1 MNSEIIWKI
10 IDTYFEDNPYALVSH
25 HQDSYNLF
33 FKTGLRQIFKE
44 KNPIQVLKQQDE
56 ETKEFNLDCKLYL
69 GGKEGDKIYYGK
81 PVIYDENYEHFMYP
95 NEARLRNMTYGF
107 SVHFDVDV
115 EFKINSDTQIEHT
128 ITLEKVYLG
137 RFPIMLQSDM
147 CILQNL
153 DPKVRF
159 ETGECINDPGGYFII
174 DGKEKV
180 LICQE
185 KFGDNMLYIRDNY
198 SDMYEYSV
206 EVKSASED
214 AAKPKRTTAVRMV
227 SPLPT
232 QSNGQIVVTIP
243 NVRKPVPLFIVMRA
257 LGIVSDKAIIETCL
271 LDMEK
276 NDNYVD
282 LFIPSIHDASI
293 VFTQETALK
302 YIATFTKGKTVPHVL
317 EILSDYFLPHIGEM
331 NFKDKAYFIGHMAF
345 TLLRTSQKEQAPT
358 DRDNFKYKRVE
369 MCGSLL
375 ADLFKEYYAIMQ
387 HKIFQKIDKEYYY
400 HESQYQGEAFINLI
414 ENNYKEFFKERDV
427 EVGFRKAFKGNWGAE
442 AHTKKPGVVQDL
454 NRLSF
459 NSALAQRRKINLPLD
474 ASAKVIGPR
483 LLHSSQWGIIDPLDT
498 PDGGNVGLHKHM
510 SIVAKIT
517 NGYSPKPLIQL
528 LRSEGYLRF
537 LTESSPKYMATN
549 TKVFVNGAWLGV
561 TPNPIGMTQRFRFLR
576 RLAVIPVYTS
586 CAWNKQTN
594 EIEIYTDG
602 GRLCRPIFYIDE
614 ESRQLSLLNKS
625 AFEYVEKGAITW
637 EGLISGFADKKTEGF
652 SVDANRVYTIASLY
666 GENPRSLSDKQAI
679 IEYMDSSEANVA
691 YISSTMQ
698 PSFKDKDYT
707 HMDIHPSLLL
717 GVMGNQIIFPEN
729 NQLPRNLFSCGQS
742 KQGASW
748 YHTNFQN
755 RIDKM
760 GVVLNYGQKP
770 AVKSRYMHYINKETQ
785 PYGENPVVAIM
796 CYGGYNVEDSI
807 LFNEASVKRGMFR
820 TTYLNSYEAREEA
833 VGVGAGAV
841 DSTFTDIQN
850 ANVIG
855 TKPGF
860 DYGYLDEYGLIREN
874 TELNDKMT
882 VIGKATTDLDDPS
895 LKIDASVYP
904 KKGQLGFVDKAF
916 MTEGE
921 EGRRIA
927 KVRIREE
934 RVPAVGDKFCSRCG
948 QKGTI
953 GRIIPERDMPFTA
966 NGIRPDI
973 IVNPHAFPSRMTIGQ
988 LVEVIVAKAGVNYG
1002 AFGDC
1007 TAFLNQGPKQE
1018 LFGKLLTDV
1027 GYNKT
1032 GNEVLYN
1039 GLTGEQLEADI
1050 FIGPTYYMRLKHM
1063 VKDKINYRAQGPRT
1077 LLTRQTVQGRAND
1090 GGLRV
1095 GEMER
1100 DGVIAH
1106 GAAKFLE
1113 ESMTTRGDEYF
1124 MAICNNSG
1132 TIAVY
1137 NESKNI
1143 FLSPMA
1149 DGPIKFNGEVNDKLS
1164 VVNISKYGRDFSVV
1178 RVPYSFKL
1186 LMQELLTMNIQMR
1199 VITEDNVD
1207 QLTSMS
1213 YSNNVTLL
1221 LKDDKITPK
1230 GIQEMNEKL
1239 RVTRVDGVVPQEQR
1253 YGQPRSPDIP
1263 GYAPRS
1269 PDYAPRSPDYA
1280 PRSPDYAPRSP
1291 DYAPRSPDYAPRS
1304 PDYAPRSPDYAP
1316 RSPDGPYTPHSP
1328 EFVPSSPDEFAI
1340 GDLVNL
1346 TNHDIASWRTWK
1358 ISNINKENDEY
1369 TLITSETYDLPKS
1382 ATLSENGKMATFL
1395 ANKLDLKKVIPW
1407 KPYRPDGPYT
1417 PHSPDGP
1424 YTPHSPD
1431 GPYTPQSPPDPRHWW
1446 KQDPSTLSPLPAH
1459 MVSSQTPPWGRA
1471 PDSPDGPY
1479 TPHSPDVPMYVGD
1492 IEYLVGDTVKLSTDS
1507 QNPNRPWRI
1516 INIDQNSGN
1525 YTLTTSNLLGLP
1537 SSAKISA
1544 DGTSYAILIASKLE
1558 ISFVNSPR
1566 SPEESPPQRPVAKY
1580 GAVPPPSHITRTV
1593 PVPASLAPV
1602 PDEDPFAQPY
1612 DLRSPSPIEK
1622 YLPPATINKPMVKPD
1637 SADTSPIGK
1646 YLPDVAGE
1654 KENITIL
1661 TDIVESNESADPSET
1676 DNSEKKTI
1684 NIKLN

>member
-400 HESQYQGEAFINLI
+400 HESQYQGEAFINLV

-517 NGYSPKPLIQL
+517 NGYSPKPLVQL

-614 ESRQLSLLNKS
+614 ESRQLSLLIKS

-637 EGLISGFADKKTEGF
+637 EGLISGFADKKVEGF

-691 YISSTMQ
+691 YISSTLQ
-698 PSFKDKDYT
+698 SSFKGNDYT
-707 HMDIHPSLLL
+707 HVDIHPSLLL

-1149 DGPIKFNGEVNDKLS
+1149 DGPIKFNGEVDDKLS

-1199 VITEDNVD
+1199 IITEDNVD

-1213 YSNNVTLL
+1213 YSNNISLL

-1230 GIQEMNEKL
+1230 GVQEVNEKM
-1239 RVTRVDGVVPQEQR
+1239 RSVKSGEVDATKGGPFTPPLPA
-1253 YGQPRSPDIP
+1253 GP
-1263 GYAPRS
+1263 YAPRS
-1269 PDYAPRSPDYA
+1269 PEYV
-1280 PRSPDYAPRSP
+1280 
-1291 DYAPRSPDYAPRS
+1291 
-1304 PDYAPRSPDYAP
+1304 P
-1316 RSPDGPYTPHSP
+1316 RSPDGPYTPR
-1328 EFVPSSPDEFAI
+1328 SPDEFAI

-1346 TNHDIASWRTWK
+1346 TNHDIAPWRTWK

-1369 TLITSETYDLPKS
+1369 TLITRETYDLPKS
-1382 ATLSENGKMATFL
+1382 ATLSVNGKVATFL
-1395 ANKLDLKKVIPW
+1395 ANKHELNKVIPW
-1407 KPYRPDGPYT
+1407 KPYRPDGPRS
-1417 PHSPDGP
+1417 PH
-1424 YTPHSPD
+1424 T
-1431 GPYTPQSPPDPRHWW
+1431 
-1446 KQDPSTLSPLPAH
+1446 
-1459 MVSSQTPPWGRA
+1459 
-1471 PDSPDGPY
+1471 PDGPY

-1507 QNPNRPWRI
+1507 QNPNRPWTI

-1544 DGTSYAILIASKLE
+1544 DGSSYAIIIASKLE

-1580 GAVPPPSHITRTV
+1580 GAVPPPSQITRTV
-1593 PVPASLAPV
+1593 PASPSLVPASLVPASLVPASPSLVPASLVPASLVPASLVPASLVPASPSLVPASLVPASLVPASLVPASLAPV

-1646 YLPDVAGE
+1646 YLPNVAGE
-1654 KENITIL
+1654 KKEITIL
-1661 TDIVESNESADPSET
+1661 TDIVKPDNESADASET
-1676 DNSEKKTI
+1676 DNSEKKKI
-1684 NIKLN
+1684 SIKLN

>member
-1 MNSEIIWKI
+1 MNSEIIWKL
-10 IDTYFEDNPYALVSH
+10 IDTYFQDNPYALVSH
-25 HQDSYNLF
+25 HQDSYNQF
-33 FKTGLRQIFKE
+33 FKTDLRQIFRE
-44 KNPIQVLKQQDE
+44 KNPIQILKQQDE
-56 ETKEFNLDCKLYL
+56 ATKDFNLDCKLYL

-107 SVHFDVDV
+107 SIHFDVDV
-115 EFKINSDTQIEHT
+115 EFKINAETQIERT
-128 ITLEKVYLG
+128 ITLEKIYLG

-159 ETGECINDPGGYFII
+159 ESGECVNDPGGYFII

-180 LICQE
+180 IICQE

-198 SDMYEYSV
+198 SDMYKFSV

-257 LGIVSDKAIIETCL
+257 LGIISDKSIIETCL
-271 LDMEK
+271 LDMDK
-276 NDNYVD
+276 NKNYVD
-282 LFIPSIHDASI
+282 LFIPSIHDASV

-302 YIATFTKGKTVPHVL
+302 YIATFTKGKTVAHVL

-331 NFKDKAYFIGHMAF
+331 NFMDKAYFIGHMAF
-345 TLLRTSQKEQAPT
+345 TLLRTAQKEQQPT

-375 ADLFKEYYAIMQ
+375 GDLFKEYYAIMQ

-400 HESQYQGEAFINLI
+400 HESQYQGEAFVNLI

-474 ASAKVIGPR
+474 ASAKVVGPR

-510 SIVAKIT
+510 TIAAKIT
-517 NGYSPKPLIQL
+517 NGYSPKPLVKL
-528 LRSEGYLRF
+528 LRNEGHLRF
-537 LTESSPKYMATN
+537 ITECSSDYMASN

-561 TPNPIGMTQRFRFLR
+561 TPNPIGMTERFKFLR

-602 GRLCRPIFYIDE
+602 GRLCRPIFYINE
-614 ESRQLSLLNKS
+614 ESKQLSLLNKS
-625 AFEYVEKGAITW
+625 AFEYVEREDVSW
-637 EGLISGFADKKTEGF
+637 EGLISGFASKKVEGF
-652 SVDANRVYTIASLY
+652 SVDNNHVYTIDSLY
-666 GENPRSLSDKQAI
+666 GENPRGLNDKQAI

-691 YISSTMQ
+691 YISSTFH
-698 PSFKDKDYT
+698 PSFKNTDYT

-748 YHTNFQN
+748 YHTNYQN

-770 AVKSRYMHYINKETQ
+770 AVKSRYLHYINKETQ

-807 LFNEASVKRGMFR
+807 LFNEASVNRGMFR
-820 TTYLNSYEAREEA
+820 TTYFNSYEAHEEA
-833 VGVGAGAV
+833 KGVGAGAV

-850 ANVIG
+850 ENVIG
-855 TKPGF
+855 TKPGY
-860 DYGYLDEYGLIREN
+860 DYGYLNEYGLIREN
-874 TELNDKMT
+874 TELNDKIT
-882 VIGKATTDLDDPS
+882 VIGKATTDLENPS
-895 LKIDASVYP
+895 VKIDASVYP
-904 KKGQLGFVDKAF
+904 KKGQLGFVDKSF
-916 MTEGE
+916 MTDGE

-934 RVPAVGDKFCSRCG
+934 RIPAVGDKFCSRCG

-973 IVNPHAFPSRMTIGQ
+973 IVNPHALPSRMTIGQ

-1018 LFGKLLTDV
+1018 IFGKLLTDV

-1032 GNEVLYN
+1032 GNEILYN

-1113 ESMTTRGDEYF
+1113 ESMMTRGDEYF
-1124 MAICNNSG
+1124 MAVCNNTG

-1149 DGPIKFNGEVNDKLS
+1149 DGPIKFNGEIDEKLS

-1199 VITEDNVD
+1199 VITEANVD

-1213 YSNNVTLL
+1213 YSNNLNLL

-1230 GIQEMNEKL
+1230 GLQEMNEKL

-1253 YGQPRSPDIP
+1253 YGQPRSPDEP
-1263 GYAPRS
+1263 GYGYQPRS
-1269 PDYAPRSPDYA
+1269 PDEPGYGYQPRSPDEPGYGYQ
-1280 PRSPDYAPRSP
+1280 PRSPDVPGYGYQPRSP
-1291 DYAPRSPDYAPRS
+1291 DVPGYGPFSPRSPGYVPTSPPFKPHSPPFDPRS
-1304 PDYAPRSPDYAP
+1304 PEVPPR
-1316 RSPDGPYTPHSP
+1316 
-1328 EFVPSSPDEFAI
+1328 E
-1340 GDLVNL
+1340 
-1346 TNHDIASWRTWK
+1346 
-1358 ISNINKENDEY
+1358 
-1369 TLITSETYDLPKS
+1369 
-1382 ATLSENGKMATFL
+1382 LS
-1395 ANKLDLKKVIPW
+1395 
-1407 KPYRPDGPYT
+1407 YS
-1417 PHSPDGP
+1417 PHSPDELPPGFS
-1424 YTPHSPD
+1424 PHSPD
-1431 GPYTPQSPPDPRHWW
+1431 QLPPRE
-1446 KQDPSTLSPLPAH
+1446 LSY
-1459 MVSSQTPPWGRA
+1459 S
-1471 PDSPDGPY
+1471 
-1479 TPHSPDVPMYVGD
+1479 PHSPDELPPGFSPKESPPPLGSPMFVDDFTYK
-1492 IEYLVGDTVKLSTDS
+1492 IGDTVNLFKDGFI
-1507 QNPNRPWRI
+1507 PNRKWVI
-1516 INIDQNSGN
+1516 TAIDERTGN
-1525 YTLTTSNLLGLP
+1525 YTLVTDHLAYLP
-1537 SSAKISA
+1537 DFAVLSDDGRSA
-1544 DGTSYAILIASKLE
+1544 TVIANKLE
-1558 ISFVNSPR
+1558 LKNIDIEYIPNPGPRELSFSPF
-1566 SPEESPPQRPVAKY
+1566 SPDSPPPSDVPIDEYNLYNIPVSRRQNVSGPRTPTPEAFTPTPPRKPLPKY
-1580 GAVPPPSHITRTV
+1580 GAVPPPASLVTTNPQPNLNPMMRRPGPTSPV
-1593 PVPASLAPV
+1593 STSPVPASPV
-1602 PDEDPFAQPY
+1602 PASHVPASPDEDPFAQPY
-1612 DLRSPSPIEK
+1612 DLRSPSPIDK
-1622 YLPPATINKPMVKPD
+1622 YLPPATLNRPMVKPPSGD
-1637 SADTSPIGK
+1637 DSPIGK
-1646 YLPDVAGE
+1646 YLPDEAGDK
-1654 KENITIL
+1654 KEINIL
-1661 TDIVESNESADPSET
+1661 TDIAGSNEPD
-1676 DNSEKKTI
+1676 DINSDTESQTGERKEIK
-1684 NIKLN
+1684 IKLN

>member
-1 MNSEIIWKI
+1 MNSEIIWKL

-25 HQDSYNLF
+25 HQDSYNQF
-33 FKTGLRQIFKE
+33 FKTGLSQIFKE
-44 KNPIQVLKQQDE
+44 KNPIQILKQQDE
-56 ETKEFNLDCKLYL
+56 ATKEFNLDCKLYL
-69 GGKEGDKIYYGK
+69 GGKDGSKIYYGK
-81 PVIYDENYEHFMYP
+81 PVIYDENYEHYMYP

-107 SVHFDVDV
+107 SIHYDVDV
-115 EFKINSDTQIEHT
+115 EFKINADTLIERN
-128 ITLEKVYLG
+128 ITLEKIYLG
-137 RFPIMLQSDM
+137 RFPIMVQSNM

-159 ETGECINDPGGYFII
+159 ESGECVNDPGGYFII

-180 LICQE
+180 IVCQE

-198 SDMYEYSV
+198 SDTYKYSV

-214 AAKPKRTTAVRMV
+214 SAKPKRTTAVRMV
-227 SPLPT
+227 APLPT
-232 QSNGQIVVTIP
+232 QSNGNMVVTIP

-257 LGIVSDKAIIETCL
+257 LGIVSDKAIIEACL
-271 LDMEK
+271 LDMDK
-276 NDNYVD
+276 NSNYVD
-282 LFIPSIHDASI
+282 LFIPCIHDASI

-369 MCGSLL
+369 VCGSLL
-375 ADLFKEYYAIMQ
+375 ADLFKEYYTIMKHRIYQ
-387 HKIFQKIDKEYYY
+387 DFDKKYYY
-400 HESQYQGEAFINLI
+400 QESQYQGEAFINLI
-414 ENNYKEFFKERDV
+414 ENNYKEIFEKRDL
-427 EVGFRKAFKGNWGAE
+427 EVGVRKAFKGNWGAE

-510 SIVAKIT
+510 SIAAKIT
-517 NGYSPKPLIQL
+517 TGYSPKPLVEL
-528 LRSEGYLRF
+528 LRSEGHLRF
-537 LTESSPKYMATN
+537 LTECSPKYMASN

-561 TPNPIGMTQRFRFLR
+561 TPNPIGMTDRFRFLR

-594 EIEIYTDG
+594 EIEIYTDE
-602 GRLCRPIFYIDE
+602 GRLCRPIFYINQDTK
-614 ESRQLSLLNKS
+614 QLSLLEKS
-625 AFEYVEKGAITW
+625 AFEYVEKGDISW
-637 EGLISGFADKKTEGF
+637 EGLISGFADKHHADF
-652 SVDANRVYTIASLY
+652 STSSNKVYTLESLY
-666 GENPRSLSDKQAI
+666 GDGDGSRTLKDRQAI

-691 YISSTMQ
+691 YISSTLQ
-698 PSFKDKDYT
+698 PSFKNTDYT

-748 YHTNFQN
+748 YHTNYQN

-785 PYGENPVVAIM
+785 PYGENPIVAIM

-820 TTYLNSYEAREEA
+820 TTYINSYETHEEA
-833 VGVGAGAV
+833 KGVGAGDV

-850 ANVIG
+850 ENVIG

-860 DYGYLDEYGLIREN
+860 DYGYLDEHGLIREN
-874 TELNDKMT
+874 TELNDKIT
-882 VIGKATTDLDDPS
+882 IIGKATTDLENPS
-895 LKIDASVYP
+895 VKIDASVYP
-904 KKGQLGFVDKAF
+904 KKGQLGFVDKSF

-921 EGRRIA
+921 EGKRIA

-934 RVPAVGDKFCSRCG
+934 RIPAVGDKFCSRCG

-1007 TAFLNQGPKQE
+1007 TAFLNLGPKE
-1018 LFGKLLTDV
+1018 EVFGRLLTDV

-1032 GNEVLYN
+1032 GNEILYN

-1077 LLTRQTVQGRAND
+1077 MLTRQTVQGRAND

-1106 GAAKFLE
+1106 GASKFLE
-1113 ESMTTRGDEYF
+1113 ESMMTRGDEYF
-1124 MAICNNSG
+1124 MAVCNNTG

-1149 DGPIKFNGEVNDKLS
+1149 DGPIKFNGEVDEKLS

-1199 VITEDNVD
+1199 VITEANVD

-1213 YSNNVTLL
+1213 YSNNLTLL

-1230 GIQEMNEKL
+1230 NVQEINEKM
-1239 RVTRVDGVVPQEQR
+1239 RSIRSGGVDATKGGPF
-1253 YGQPRSPDIP
+1253 
-1263 GYAPRS
+1263 AP
-1269 PDYAPRSPDYA
+1269 PL
-1280 PRSPDYAPRSP
+1280 
-1291 DYAPRSPDYAPRS
+1291 
-1304 PDYAPRSPDYAP
+1304 
-1316 RSPDGPYTPHSP
+1316 PDGPYTPRSP
-1328 EFVPSSPDEFAI
+1328 EFAPRSPEFAPRSPEFAPRSPEFAPRSPEFAPRSPEFAPRSPEFAPRSPEFAPRSPDEFAI
-1340 GDLVNL
+1340 GDLVNFK
-1346 TNHDIASWRTWK
+1346 HDIAPWRTWK
-1358 ISNINKENDEY
+1358 ITNINKENDEY
-1369 TLITSETYDLPKS
+1369 TLITRETYDLPKS
-1382 ATLSENGKMATFL
+1382 ATLSVNGKVATLL
-1395 ANKLDLKKVIPW
+1395 ANKLDLNKVIPW
-1407 KPYRPDGPYT
+1407 KPYRPDGPRSPEYT

-1431 GPYTPQSPPDPRHWW
+1431 GPYTPH
-1446 KQDPSTLSPLPAH
+1446 T
-1459 MVSSQTPPWGRA
+1459 
-1471 PDSPDGPY
+1471 PDGPY
-1479 TPHSPDVPMYVGD
+1479 TPHSPDLPMYVGD
-1492 IEYLVGDTVKLSTDS
+1492 IEYLVGDTVKLSSDL
-1507 QNPNRPWRI
+1507 QNPNRPWII
-1516 INIDQNSGN
+1516 INIDENSGT
-1525 YTLTTSNLLGLP
+1525 YTLTTTNLSGLP

-1544 DGTSYAILIASKLE
+1544 DGTSYAIIIANKLE

-1566 SPEESPPQRPVAKY
+1566 SPVAKY
-1580 GAVPPPSHITRTV
+1580 GAVPPPPQLTTNVSASLV
-1593 PVPASLAPV
+1593 PVPVS

-1612 DLRSPSPIEK
+1612 DNRSPSPIEK

-1646 YLPDVAGE
+1646 YLPNVAGE
-1654 KENITIL
+1654 KKEITIL
-1661 TDIVESNESADPSET
+1661 TDIAD
-1676 DNSEKKTI
+1676 EKKEEENI
-1684 NIKLN
+1684 QEGEKDENKKEIKIKLN

>member
-1 MNSEIIWKI
+1 MNSEIIWKL

-25 HQDSYNLF
+25 HQDSYNQF
-33 FKTGLRQIFKE
+33 FKTGLSQIFKE
-44 KNPIQVLKQQDE
+44 KNPIQILKQQDE
-56 ETKEFNLDCKLYL
+56 ATKEFNLDCKLYL
-69 GGKEGDKIYYGK
+69 GGKDGSKIYYGK
-81 PVIYDENYEHFMYP
+81 PVIYDENYEHYMYP

-107 SVHFDVDV
+107 SIHYDVDV
-115 EFKINSDTQIEHT
+115 EFKINADTLIERN
-128 ITLEKVYLG
+128 ITLEKIYLG
-137 RFPIMLQSDM
+137 RFPIMVQSNM

-159 ETGECINDPGGYFII
+159 ESGECVNDPGGYFII

-180 LICQE
+180 IVCQE

-198 SDMYEYSV
+198 SDTYKYSV

-214 AAKPKRTTAVRMV
+214 SAKPKRTTAVRMV
-227 SPLPT
+227 APLPT
-232 QSNGQIVVTIP
+232 QSNGNMVVTIP

-257 LGIVSDKAIIETCL
+257 LGIVSDKAIIEACL
-271 LDMEK
+271 LDMDK
-276 NDNYVD
+276 NSNYVD
-282 LFIPSIHDASI
+282 LFIPCIHDASI

-369 MCGSLL
+369 VCGSLL
-375 ADLFKEYYAIMQ
+375 ADLFKEYYTIMKHRIYQ
-387 HKIFQKIDKEYYY
+387 DFDKKYYY
-400 HESQYQGEAFINLI
+400 QESQYQGEAFINLI
-414 ENNYKEFFKERDV
+414 ENNYKEIFEKRDL
-427 EVGFRKAFKGNWGAE
+427 EVGVRKAFKGNWGAE

-510 SIVAKIT
+510 SIAAKIT
-517 NGYSPKPLIQL
+517 TGYSPKPLVEL
-528 LRSEGYLRF
+528 LRSEGHLRF
-537 LTESSPKYMATN
+537 LTECSPKYMASN

-561 TPNPIGMTQRFRFLR
+561 TPNPIGMTDRFRFLR

-594 EIEIYTDG
+594 EIEIYTDE
-602 GRLCRPIFYIDE
+602 GRLCRPIFYINQDTK
-614 ESRQLSLLNKS
+614 QLSLLEKS
-625 AFEYVEKGAITW
+625 AFEYVEKGDISW
-637 EGLISGFADKKTEGF
+637 EGLISGFADKHHADF
-652 SVDANRVYTIASLY
+652 STSSNKVYTLESLY
-666 GENPRSLSDKQAI
+666 GDGDGSRTLKDRQAI

-691 YISSTMQ
+691 YISSTLQ
-698 PSFKDKDYT
+698 PSFKNTDYT

-748 YHTNFQN
+748 YHTNYQN

-785 PYGENPVVAIM
+785 PYGENPIVAIM

-820 TTYLNSYEAREEA
+820 TTYINSYETHEEA
-833 VGVGAGAV
+833 KGVGAGDV

-850 ANVIG
+850 ENVIG

-860 DYGYLDEYGLIREN
+860 DYGYLDEHGLIREN
-874 TELNDKMT
+874 TELNDKIT
-882 VIGKATTDLDDPS
+882 IIGKATTDLENPS
-895 LKIDASVYP
+895 VKIDASVYP
-904 KKGQLGFVDKAF
+904 KKGQLGFVDKSF

-921 EGRRIA
+921 EGKRIA

-934 RVPAVGDKFCSRCG
+934 RIPAVGDKFCSRCG

-1007 TAFLNQGPKQE
+1007 TAFLNLGPKE
-1018 LFGKLLTDV
+1018 EVFGRLLTDV

-1032 GNEVLYN
+1032 GNEILYN

-1077 LLTRQTVQGRAND
+1077 MLTRQTVQGRAND

-1106 GAAKFLE
+1106 GASKFLE
-1113 ESMTTRGDEYF
+1113 ESMMTRGDEYF
-1124 MAICNNSG
+1124 MAVCNNTG

-1149 DGPIKFNGEVNDKLS
+1149 DGPIKFNGEVDEKLS

-1199 VITEDNVD
+1199 VITEANVD

-1213 YSNNVTLL
+1213 YSNNLTLL

-1230 GIQEMNEKL
+1230 NVQEINEKM
-1239 RVTRVDGVVPQEQR
+1239 RSIRSGGVDATKGGPF
-1253 YGQPRSPDIP
+1253 
-1263 GYAPRS
+1263 AP
-1269 PDYAPRSPDYA
+1269 PL
-1280 PRSPDYAPRSP
+1280 
-1291 DYAPRSPDYAPRS
+1291 
-1304 PDYAPRSPDYAP
+1304 
-1316 RSPDGPYTPHSP
+1316 PDGPYTPRSP
-1328 EFVPSSPDEFAI
+1328 EFAPRSPEFAPRSPEFAPRSPEFAPRSPEFAPRSPDEFAI
-1340 GDLVNL
+1340 GDLINFK
-1346 TNHDIASWRTWK
+1346 HDIAPWRTWK

-1369 TLITSETYDLPKS
+1369 TLITRETYDLPKS
-1382 ATLSENGKMATFL
+1382 ATLSVNGKVATLL
-1395 ANKLDLKKVIPW
+1395 ANKLDLNKVIPW
-1407 KPYRPDGPYT
+1407 KPYRPDGPRSPEYT

-1431 GPYTPQSPPDPRHWW
+1431 GPYTPH
-1446 KQDPSTLSPLPAH
+1446 T
-1459 MVSSQTPPWGRA
+1459 
-1471 PDSPDGPY
+1471 PDGPY
-1479 TPHSPDVPMYVGD
+1479 TPHSPDLPMYVGD
-1492 IEYLVGDTVKLSTDS
+1492 IEYLVGDTVKLSSDL
-1507 QNPNRPWRI
+1507 QNPNRPWII
-1516 INIDQNSGN
+1516 INIDENSGT
-1525 YTLTTSNLLGLP
+1525 YTLTTTNLSGLP

-1544 DGTSYAILIASKLE
+1544 DGTSYAIIIANKLE

-1566 SPEESPPQRPVAKY
+1566 SPVAKY
-1580 GAVPPPSHITRTV
+1580 GAVPPPPQLTTNVSASLV
-1593 PVPASLAPV
+1593 PVPVS

-1612 DLRSPSPIEK
+1612 DNRSPSPIEK

-1646 YLPDVAGE
+1646 YLPNVAGE
-1654 KENITIL
+1654 KKEITIL
-1661 TDIVESNESADPSET
+1661 TDIAD
-1676 DNSEKKTI
+1676 EKKEEENI
-1684 NIKLN
+1684 QEGEKDENKKEIKIKLN

>member
-1 MNSEIIWKI
+1 MNSEIIWKL

-25 HQDSYNLF
+25 HQDSYNQF
-33 FKTGLRQIFKE
+33 FKTGLSQIFKE
-44 KNPIQVLKQQDE
+44 KNPIQILKQQDE
-56 ETKEFNLDCKLYL
+56 ATKEFNLDCKLYL
-69 GGKEGDKIYYGK
+69 GGKDGSKIYYGK
-81 PVIYDENYEHFMYP
+81 PVIYDENYEHYMYP

-107 SVHFDVDV
+107 SIHFDVDV
-115 EFKINSDTQIEHT
+115 EFKINADTLIERN
-128 ITLEKVYLG
+128 ITLEKIYLG
-137 RFPIMLQSDM
+137 RFPIMVQSNM

-159 ETGECINDPGGYFII
+159 ESGECVNDPGGYFII

-180 LICQE
+180 IVCQE

-198 SDMYEYSV
+198 SDTYKYSV

-214 AAKPKRTTAVRMV
+214 SAKPKRTTAVRMV
-227 SPLPT
+227 APLPT
-232 QSNGQIVVTIP
+232 QSNGNMVVTIP
-243 NVRKPVPLFIVMRA
+243 NVRKPIPLFIVMRA
-257 LGIVSDKAIIETCL
+257 LGIVSDKAIIEACL
-271 LDMEK
+271 LDMDK
-276 NDNYVD
+276 NSNYVD
-282 LFIPSIHDASI
+282 LFIPCIHDASI

-369 MCGSLL
+369 VCGSLL
-375 ADLFKEYYAIMQ
+375 ADLFKEYYTIMKHRIYQ
-387 HKIFQKIDKEYYY
+387 DFDKKYYY
-400 HESQYQGEAFINLI
+400 QESQYQGEAFINLI
-414 ENNYKEFFKERDV
+414 ENNYKEIFEKRDV
-427 EVGFRKAFKGNWGAE
+427 EVGVRKAFKGNWGAE

-510 SIVAKIT
+510 SIAAKIT
-517 NGYSPKPLIQL
+517 TGYSPKPLVEL
-528 LRSEGYLRF
+528 LRSEGHLRF
-537 LTESSPKYMATN
+537 LTECSPKYMASN

-561 TPNPIGMTQRFRFLR
+561 TPNPIGMTDRFRFLR

-594 EIEIYTDG
+594 EIEIYTDE
-602 GRLCRPIFYIDE
+602 GRLCRPIFYINQDTK
-614 ESRQLSLLNKS
+614 QLSLLEKT
-625 AFEYVEKGAITW
+625 AFEYVEKGDISW
-637 EGLISGFADKKTEGF
+637 EGLTSGFADKRPADF
-652 SVDANRVYTIASLY
+652 STSANKVYSLESLY
-666 GENPRSLSDKQAI
+666 GDRGRGLKDKQAI

-691 YISSTMQ
+691 YISSTLQ
-698 PSFKDKDYT
+698 PSFKNTDYT

-748 YHTNFQN
+748 YHTNYQN

-785 PYGENPVVAIM
+785 PYGENPIVAIM

-820 TTYLNSYEAREEA
+820 TTYINSYEAHEEA
-833 VGVGAGAV
+833 KGVGAGAV

-850 ANVIG
+850 ENVIG

-860 DYGYLDEYGLIREN
+860 DYGYLDEHGLIREN
-874 TELNDKMT
+874 TELNDKIT
-882 VIGKATTDLDDPS
+882 IIGKATTDLENPS
-895 LKIDASVYP
+895 VKIDASVYP
-904 KKGQLGFVDKAF
+904 KKGQLGFVDKSF

-921 EGRRIA
+921 EGKRIA

-934 RVPAVGDKFCSRCG
+934 RIPAVGDKFCSRCG

-1007 TAFLNQGPKQE
+1007 TAFLNLGPKE
-1018 LFGKLLTDV
+1018 EVFGRLLTDV

-1032 GNEVLYN
+1032 GNEILYN

-1077 LLTRQTVQGRAND
+1077 MLTRQTVQGRAND

-1106 GAAKFLE
+1106 GASKFLE
-1113 ESMTTRGDEYF
+1113 ESMMTRGDEYF
-1124 MAICNNSG
+1124 MAVCNNTG

-1149 DGPIKFNGEVNDKLS
+1149 DGPIKFNGEIDEKLS

-1199 VITEDNVD
+1199 VITEANVD

-1213 YSNNVTLL
+1213 YSNNLTLL
-1221 LKDDKITPK
+1221 LKDEKITPK
-1230 GIQEMNEKL
+1230 NVQEINEKM
-1239 RVTRVDGVVPQEQR
+1239 RSIKAVKVARSPDEPG
-1253 YGQPRSPDIP
+1253 YGYQPRSPEPD
-1263 GYAPRS
+1263 YSEYYKPRS
-1269 PDYAPRSPDYA
+1269 PVEPGYGYLPFEPRSPPFE
-1280 PRSPDYAPRSP
+1280 PRSPPFEPRSP
-1291 DYAPRSPDYAPRS
+1291 PFEPRSPPFEPRS
-1304 PDYAPRSPDYAP
+1304 PPFEPRSPEGSPP
-1316 RSPDGPYTPHSP
+1316 RDLSYSPHSP
-1328 EFVPSSPDEFAI
+1328 EGLPPR
-1340 GDLVNL
+1340 DL
-1346 TNHDIASWRTWK
+1346 SY
-1358 ISNINKENDEY
+1358 S
-1369 TLITSETYDLPKS
+1369 
-1382 ATLSENGKMATFL
+1382 
-1395 ANKLDLKKVIPW
+1395 
-1407 KPYRPDGPYT
+1407 
-1417 PHSPDGP
+1417 PHSPEGLPPRDLS
-1424 YTPHSPD
+1424 YSPHSPE
-1431 GPYTPQSPPDPRHWW
+1431 GSPP
-1446 KQDPSTLSPLPAH
+1446 
-1459 MVSSQTPPWGRA
+1459 
-1471 PDSPDGPY
+1471 PDG
-1479 TPHSPDVPMYVGD
+1479 SPMFVGD
-1492 IEYLVGDTVKLSTDS
+1492 ITYKIGDTVNLFKDGFI
-1507 QNPNRPWRI
+1507 PNRKWVI
-1516 INIDQNSGN
+1516 TAIDERTGN
-1525 YTLTTSNLLGLP
+1525 YTLVTDHLAYIPDFAVLSD
-1537 SSAKISA
+1537 
-1544 DGTSYAILIASKLE
+1544 DGRTATVIANKLE
-1558 ISFVNSPR
+1558 LKNIDIEYIPNPGPRELSFSPF
-1566 SPEESPPQRPVAKY
+1566 SPDSPPPSDLPVDPYNLYNIPVSRREMIPGPRTPSPTPTSPTPPRKAMPKY
-1580 GAVPPPSHITRTV
+1580 GAVPPPSYTTTTVQAPAPVAVSPSPEPV
-1593 PVPASLAPV
+1593 PVS

-1612 DLRSPSPIEK
+1612 DVRSPSPIEK
-1622 YLPPATINKPMVKPD
+1622 YLPPATMNRPMVKPPSGD
-1637 SADTSPIGK
+1637 DSPIDK
-1646 YLPDVAGE
+1646 YLPSAG
-1654 KENITIL
+1654 KEINIL
-1661 TDIVESNESADPSET
+1661 TDIAD
-1676 DNSEKKTI
+1676 EKKEEESSQEGEKDENKKEI
-1684 NIKLN
+1684 KIKLN